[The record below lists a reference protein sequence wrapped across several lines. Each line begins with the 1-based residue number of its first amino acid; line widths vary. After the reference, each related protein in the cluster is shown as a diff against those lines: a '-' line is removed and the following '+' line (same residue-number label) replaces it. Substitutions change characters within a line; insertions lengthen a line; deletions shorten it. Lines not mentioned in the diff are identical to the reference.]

1 MSMLNVDELHDK
13 EFMKGMANALEDY
26 LYALEE
32 YIIIDGITEEEY
44 DKAIET
50 LKKLIKKLRKGDTS
64 VYRENLDE
72 VVYEINEEYPF

>member
-1 MSMLNVDELHDK
+1 MAMLNVDELQDK
-13 EFMKGMANALEDY
+13 EFMKGMADALEEY

-32 YIIIDGITEEEY
+32 YIVIDGITEEEY
-44 DKAIET
+44 ADSINT

-64 VYRENLDE
+64 VYRDNLEE